1 MERTVSKELPQHVGK
16 KVVIKGWLHNLRE
29 LGKLNFLI
37 LRDQGGLVQIV
48 VESKDEMDKLKGMQ
62 VGTILT
68 ISGEVKATDNTDLKV
83 EITNPEITVVTP
95 ITEVSPLV
103 LNKET
108 IDLDLD
114 TLLDERVIALR
125 HPKQQAIFKIQQG
138 VKEGFRKA
146 MKEREFTEISSPK
159 LLAEASEGGTN
170 VFKVPYFDGNSVYL
184 AQSPQFYKQMMVGV
198 FERVFEIGPVF
209 RAEKH
214 NTSRHMS
221 EYVSLDAEMG
231 FIDSWEDVM
240 DLIEYTIKGIIG
252 YVWENY
258 ESELTMLGATKP
270 LIEAK
275 VPRLKITEI
284 HDIVFKETGKDFRS
298 EPDLEPEEER
308 FICEYAAKEWQSDL
322 VLATHFPTKKRPFY
336 TYPSDENPEET
347 YSGDMLFRGV
357 EIVTGGR
364 RITDYEQLVSNA
376 TKWGVDLNKIRD
388 YLQAFKFGMPA
399 EGGFGMG
406 LERVTAK
413 IIGLQNVKEASL
425 FVTDLKRAGG
435 TKLAK
440 RTVNGGEELRD
451 AIVAMLKEREIKFE
465 HTQHEETPTSE
476 DSARVRGV
484 PLSQGAKAL
493 ILVGKQ
499 TGTNVMVVIPGD
511 KKANFK
517 AVEALVGEKLEME
530 KPDKIQQ
537 KFGLQIGGVPPFGN
551 LIGLQVYMDNVT
563 ANQETVDFNCGLR
576 TESISMSAKDLA
588 ELTEA
593 TLGGFTE

>member
-16 KVVIKGWLHNLRE
+16 QVVIKGWLHNLRE

-37 LRDQGGLVQIV
+37 LRDRGGLIQIV
-48 VESKDEMDKLKGMQ
+48 IESKDEMDKLKGMQ
-62 VGTILT
+62 VGTVLT
-68 ISGEVKATDNTDLKV
+68 ISGEVTSTTNTDLKV
-83 EITNPEITVVTP
+83 EITNPEITVEVP
-95 ITEVSPLV
+95 VTEVSPLV
-103 LNKET
+103 LNKESM
-108 IDLDLD
+108 DLDLD

-125 HPKQQAIFKIQQG
+125 HPKQQAIFRIQQG

-146 MKEREFTEISSPK
+146 LKDREFTEISSPK

-170 VFKVPYFDGNSVYL
+170 FFKVPYFDGNSVYL

-231 FIDSWEDVM
+231 FITDWKEIM
-240 DLIEYTIKGIIG
+240 ELIEYAIKGVIN
-252 YVWENY
+252 YVWDNY
-258 ESELTMLGATKP
+258 EADLRLLGATKP
-270 LIEAK
+270 LIAAK
-275 VPRLKITEI
+275 TPMLKITEI

-308 FICEYAAKEWQSDL
+308 FICEYAAREWQSDL

-364 RITDYEQLVSNA
+364 RLTDYNKLISNA

-388 YLQAFKFGMPA
+388 YLQAFRFGMPA

-440 RTVNGGEELRD
+440 RVLSGGANVRD
-451 AIVAMLKEREIKFE
+451 AILSMLKEREIKFTHSE
-465 HTQHEETPTSE
+465 HEETPTSE

-493 ILVGKQ
+493 ILVGKS
-499 TGTNVMVVIPGD
+499 TAANYMLVVSGD

-517 AVEALVGEKLEME
+517 ALEEKVSEKLEME

-551 LIGLQVYMDNVT
+551 LIGLKVFMDNAV
-563 ANQETVDFNCGLR
+563 AQNETVDFNCGLR
-576 TESISMSAKDLA
+576 TESVSMSGKDLA

-593 TLGGFTE
+593 ELGEFAA

>member
-1 MERTVSKELPQHVGK
+1 MERTLSTQLPKSVGK
-16 KVVIKGWLHNLRE
+16 QVLIKGWLHNLRE
-29 LGKLNFLI
+29 LGKINFLI
-37 LRDQGGLVQIV
+37 LRDRGGLVQVV
-48 VESKDEMDKLKGMQ
+48 VEDKKEIDKLKGAQ
-62 VGTILT
+62 VGSILT
-68 ISGEVKATDNTDLKV
+68 VTGEVKSTQNTELGV
-83 EITNPEITVVTP
+83 EITQPEIEVVNK
-95 ITEVSPLV
+95 ISEVSPLV
-103 LNKET
+103 LNKE
-108 IDLDLD
+108 DMELDLD

-125 HPKQQAIFKIQQG
+125 HPKQQAIFRIQQG

-146 MKEREFTEISSPK
+146 MKTKEFTEISSPK

-170 VFKVPYFDGNSVYL
+170 FFKVPYFDGANVFL

-231 FIDSWEDVM
+231 FIDSWEDIL
-240 DLIEYTIKGIIG
+240 DLIEYAIKEIIQ
-252 YVWENY
+252 YVWDNY
-258 ESELTMLGATKP
+258 EADLRLLGATKP

-284 HDIVFKETGKDFRS
+284 HDIVFKETGKDFRA

-308 FICEYAAKEWQSDL
+308 FICEYSAKEWNSDL

-364 RITDYEQLVSNA
+364 RITDYTQLVANA
-376 TKWGVDLNKIRD
+376 TKWGVDLEKIRD

-413 IIGLQNVKEASL
+413 IIGLHNVKEASL

-440 RTVNGGEELRD
+440 RVINGGANIRD
-451 AIVAMLKEREIKFE
+451 AIVAMLKEREIKFTHME
-465 HTQHEETPTSE
+465 HEETPTSE
-476 DSARVRGV
+476 DSARVRGAA
-484 PLSQGAKAL
+484 LSEGAKAL
-493 ILVGKQ
+493 ILAGKQ
-499 TGTNVMVVIPGD
+499 SGTNVMLVVPGD
-511 KKANFK
+511 KKADFK
-517 AVEALVGEKLEME
+517 ALEEVVGEKLEME

-537 KFGLQIGGVPPFGN
+537 KFGLQIGGVPPYGN
-551 LIGLQVYMDNVT
+551 LFGLKVYMDEAVA
-563 ANQETVDFNCGLR
+563 ANKVVSFNCGLR
-576 TESISMSAKDLA
+576 TESISMSGSDLA
-588 ELTEA
+588 ETTEA
-593 TLGGFTE
+593 SVGNFSA